1 MDLDHALRVV
11 DTEIHLS
18 GSSDDELV
26 SKIQSVKGFN
36 ADKDLAPAVGLESGV
51 RLRPVE
57 ALHMLSYVTRP
68 RYQDDLL
75 DLYLQW
81 GRLRYLG
88 FFDLTSDKV
97 PQLCVSEP
105 GRGVVGNQRRVTSE
119 ELGIGFGALLSQR
132 WFERSGV
139 AGEVIRVL
147 DIDVAFRDGHVR
159 AGGERYPVKKAGV
172 RRPDYLL
179 IADDASVPS
188 RYRVR
193 AVECKGTK
201 YPAHA
206 IQQLASAV
214 EQLGG
219 LTVDGR
225 VPAGMA
231 VSTILADNG
240 LRYLALDPQDEDEP
254 SYEVRAERVRQVR
267 GFRIADNARD
277 VDSGELV
284 DAGLPGSWAMLAD
297 FAGNLPAVER
307 WAPRVMRQRLDR
319 RPRERPFYETPFGT
333 ARGTSATFAFEGQRL
348 TLRCGVEASLDQ
360 QLSSGDVDAVLEVQA
375 AFARRLTASK
385 ARPQVSASPSLATR
399 GDTREVHSA
408 MPDGSIYSL
417 IAT

>member
-11 DTEIHLS
+11 DTEVHLS

-26 SKIQSVKGFN
+26 GKIQSVKGFN

-51 RLRPVE
+51 RLRPVD

-88 FFDLTSDKV
+88 FFELTSDGV
-97 PQLCVSEP
+97 LCVSEP

-119 ELGIGFGALLSQR
+119 ELGIGFGALLGQR

-139 AGEVIRVL
+139 AGEVIRVV
-147 DIDVAFRDGHVR
+147 DIDVAFRDGARV
-159 AGGERYPVKKAGV
+159 GGERYPVKKAGV

-179 IADDASVPS
+179 LADDASVPS

-193 AVECKGTK
+193 ALECKGTK

-219 LTVDGR
+219 ITVDGR
-225 VPAGMA
+225 VPAGVA

-254 SYEVRAERVRQVR
+254 SYEVRAERVRQMR
-267 GFRIADNARD
+267 GFRIADNTRD
-277 VDSGELV
+277 VDSRDLV

-319 RPRERPFYETPFGT
+319 RPRDRPYYETPYGT

-348 TLRCGVEASLDQ
+348 TVRCGVEASLDQ
-360 QLSSGDVDAVLEVQA
+360 QLSNGDLGAVLEVQA
-375 AFARRLTASK
+375 AFARRLATSDAGQ
-385 ARPQVSASPSLATR
+385 RVSASPGLATR

-417 IAT
+417 IATY